1 MLRRTLPGFAALAY
15 LSWIV
20 ACSSGL
26 GNNLP
31 AKRTVQTASS
41 SNLPVGLDVGFAPT
55 APLEELA
62 VAGVVVPAIGTRPAR
77 ELALLGFTTTSR
89 SDNGDGNGA
98 LLARD
103 PTTDT
108 NGVADVFVA
117 LVSAA
122 DIEPDA
128 FCQRLAGKFRHPRCA
143 TCHSMAVPGT
153 LAFTSSPQAHAG
165 PPPGSGFPINEPA
178 SCVPC
183 HVTSTNAPVPGWM
196 APGPSFDIRSKTVA
210 QLAQMALNPP
220 IGENEHF
227 VTDKRVIW
235 ALDSGVLPAVNGR
248 NGIADDNHDGVF
260 EPEDVD
266 GIIRTV
272 PGGMAALLADL
283 AAWEA
288 TGERVDNAAAVRD
301 ITLVSRAANTS
312 QAGNGASNNP
322 RLLYVPN
329 PSFNPTN
336 ATTAAATNP
345 IGRLFVAFT
354 STASNLVAGDTNGVS
369 DVFRA
374 VVELRAEEDAL
385 GNPLA
390 GGLSLRADSTAT
402 ILASAVDGALTPG
415 NGAAR
420 AAAIGGSQGEWIAF
434 ESLATN
440 LVAGF
445 VDGNGA
451 GEPDVFLRYVLT
463 STTTLVSHTAS
474 STSQGA
480 NGPSL
485 APSVDPR
492 GQVVAYESDATDLV
506 GGDTNSVR
514 DVFYTR
520 IANGLPYTQIR
531 ASVGPSGA
539 QASGGN
545 SGRPSVH
552 EDGAGRV
559 LVAFESAKTDLAPVT
574 AASNVFVYDSD
585 LNHSMLANQI
595 RTAGMPQ
602 GTPGNGPARSPQ
614 IAADGSVVCFVSSA
628 KNIDVLRDDDNR
640 HDDIFLAEIGP
651 LQQGLALPYR
661 VSIGMREA
669 GSADG
674 SSSLPVFGTLHGSNN
689 FVVGCVAYTTLATN
703 LGTSDSTPIMV
714 SFLND
719 TSGVLTE
726 FSASVVRGAIPLTVQ
741 FTDLS
746 TGSPTEWE
754 WDFDNSGNVDSRQQ
768 NPLHIYRQAGTYSV
782 RLTARNRNSGDTR
795 IAAGLIR
802 AIGPSTVDFTASVVT
817 GGAPL
822 AVNFNDTS
830 TEEPHTWAWDF
841 DNDGVVDATTQNPSH
856 SYTTPGTYSVRLT
869 VTNEAGTATRL
880 RTNLIS
886 VFAPVNAN
894 FSATPLLGQVPL
906 QVTFTDLT
914 TGAADAWAWDFDND
928 GIVDSTARNPVHTYS
943 SPGIYSVALTAS
955 GPGGTDTELKTSLIA
970 VGGPVVANFTAS
982 ATREYSTTPI
992 QFTDTSTGT
1001 VTSWAW
1007 DFNND
1012 GVVDSVL
1019 QNPIHTFTVPGV
1031 YSVRLAVAGPGGTDD
1046 ELKNNFFT
1054 SVPTSVAI
1062 TLNPSQDTSIYSDQ
1076 PSNSNGGNQQL
1087 VCGNAA
1093 TMTAVQVGV
1102 RRALVEFDISGSLP
1116 AGATILTAQLQ
1127 LTNNFNPTNPIGNQ
1141 TVSLHRVNTAWGE
1154 AATNGGIGVGFPATT
1169 GDATWAEA
1177 ISGSFAWTTAGGDFV
1192 ATPRASTTV
1201 GGVGVYNW
1209 SGANLVSDVQA
1220 WLDTPSG
1227 NHGWIVRSA
1236 EVSGV
1241 RSAKV
1246 FGSRE
1251 AAVPAERPRLNLTYR
1266 PAL

>member
-1 MLRRTLPGFAALAY
+1 MLRRTLFGLSIVAY
-15 LSWIV
+15 FSWIA

-31 AKRTVQTASS
+31 AKKTVQAAAS
-41 SNLPVGLDVGFAPT
+41 SNLPVGLDLGFVPT
-55 APLEELA
+55 GSLRDLA
-62 VAGVVVPAIGTRPAR
+62 LAGVVVPAIGTRPAR
-77 ELALLGFTTTSR
+77 EIALLGFTTSSR
-89 SDNGDGNGA
+89 SDNGDGNGTP
-98 LLARD
+98 LSRD
-103 PTTDT
+103 VTIDSNGDT
-108 NGVADVFVA
+108 DVFVA

-153 LAFTSSPQAHAG
+153 LAFLSSPQAHAG
-165 PPPGSGFPINEPA
+165 PAPGSGFPVNEPS

-196 APGPSFDIRSKTVA
+196 APGASFDIRSKTVA

-220 IGENEHF
+220 VGESEHF

-248 NGIADDNHDGVF
+248 NGIADDNHNGVF

-266 GIIRTV
+266 GVIRTV
-272 PGGMAALLADL
+272 PGGKAAFLADL

-288 TGERVDNAAAVRD
+288 TGERVDNASAVRD
-301 ITLVSRAANTS
+301 VTLVSRAANTN
-312 QAGNGASNNP
+312 QAGNGASEKP

-329 PSFNPTN
+329 PSFDPTN

-354 STASNLVAGDTNGVS
+354 SNASNLVAGDTNGVS

-390 GGLSLRADSTAT
+390 GGLNLRADSSAT
-402 ILASAVDGALTPG
+402 LLASAIDGSLAPA
-415 NGAAR
+415 NGASW
-420 AAAIGGSQGEWIAF
+420 AAAIGGAQGEWIAF
-434 ESLATN
+434 ESLATD
-440 LVAGF
+440 LLAGF
-445 VDGNGA
+445 VDGNGPSN
-451 GEPDVFLRYVLT
+451 PDVFVRYILT
-463 STTTLVSHTAS
+463 SSTTLVSHTAS
-474 STSQGA
+474 STAHGA
-480 NGPSL
+480 NAGCY
-485 APSVDPR
+485 APAVDHAGR
-492 GQVVAYESDATDLV
+492 VVAYESDATDLV
-506 GGDTNSVR
+506 SGDTNGVR

-520 IANGLPYTQIR
+520 VENGLPYTQFR
-531 ASVGPSGA
+531 ASVGIDGA
-539 QASGGN
+539 EATGGD
-545 SGRPSVH
+545 SGRASVYD
-552 EDGAGRV
+552 DGSGRV
-559 LVAFESAKTDLAPVT
+559 LVAYSSTKTNLAPVT
-574 AASNVFVYDSD
+574 AVQNVYLFDST
-585 LNHSMLANQI
+585 LNRSLLCNQL
-595 RTAGMPQ
+595 RTAGMTQ
-602 GTPGNGPARSPQ
+602 GTPGNESAGVPQ
-614 IAADGSVVCFVSSA
+614 IAADGSVVCFVSGA

-640 HDDIFLAEIGP
+640 HSDIFLAEVGP

-674 SSSLPVFGTLHGSNN
+674 DSLLPVFGTLTGSTN
-689 FVVGCVAYTTLATN
+689 FAVGCVAYTTDATN

-719 TSGVLTE
+719 TSGVLAE
-726 FSASVVRGAIPLTVQ
+726 FSASVLRGAIPLSVQ
-741 FTDLS
+741 FNDLS
-746 TGSPTEWE
+746 TGSPNAWE

-768 NPLHIYRQAGTYSV
+768 NPLHVYRQAGTYSV
-782 RLTARNRNSGDTR
+782 RLLARNRNSSDTKTVV
-795 IAAGLIR
+795 GMIR
-802 AIGPSTVDFTASVVT
+802 AIGPSTVNFTASTVT

-822 AVNFNDTS
+822 TVDFSDTS
-830 TEEPHTWAWDF
+830 TEEPQTWAWDF
-841 DNDGVVDATTQNPSH
+841 DNDGIVDSTAQNPSH
-856 SYTTPGTYSVRLT
+856 TYTTPGTYSVRLT

-880 RTNLIS
+880 RSNLIS
-886 VFAPVNAN
+886 VFAPVVAD

-906 QVTFTDLT
+906 EVTFTDLT
-914 TGAADAWAWDFDND
+914 TGAATAWAWDFDND

-955 GPGGTDTELKTSLIA
+955 GPGGTDTELKVALIA

-1019 QNPIHTFTVPGV
+1019 QNPQHTFTVPGV
-1031 YSVRLAVAGPGGTDD
+1031 YSVRLTVAGPGGSDD
-1046 ELKNNFFT
+1046 ELKTNFFT

-1062 TLNPSQDTSIYSDQ
+1062 TLNPSKDTSIYSDL

-1102 RRALVEFDISGSLP
+1102 RRALLQFDIAGELP
-1116 AGATILTAQLQ
+1116 AGATILTTQLQ
-1127 LTNNFNPTNPIGNQ
+1127 LTNNFSPANPIGNQ
-1141 TVSLHRVNTAWGE
+1141 TVALHRVSTAWGE
-1154 AATNGGIGVGFPATT
+1154 AATNGGIGVGFPATA

-1177 ISGSFAWTTAGGDFV
+1177 VSGSFAWTTAGGDFA
-1192 ATPRASTTV
+1192 ATPRATTSV
-1201 GGVGVYNW
+1201 GGVGTYSW
-1209 SGANLVSDVQA
+1209 SGANLVSDVQS
-1220 WLDTPSG
+1220 WMDTPSG
-1227 NHGWIVRSA
+1227 NHGWILRSA

-1251 AAVPAERPRLNLTYR
+1251 ASVPAERPRLNLTYR